1 MQIQEAL
8 IAALVLGPILFG
20 LLMLTGVKGV
30 ARTGLIVLASL
41 ATIGAG
47 VALPLYSSVA
57 NVALP
62 PVITSLAS
70 VLEPVMILTILVIGY
85 RLKSWPVSLMAMVQ
99 LALCIAGFVAGGHER
114 AADTLLVVD
123 KLAMVMVLIVS
134 VIGSLI
140 ALYAIGYMKN
150 HEHHAPASAAST
162 NRFFFV
168 LIAFLGL
175 MNGLV
180 LVDNMKWLAIF
191 WEGTTLCSFFLIG
204 HDGTVEAKASARRAI
219 TLNVLG
225 GLAMSAG
232 LFLSEHSFGSGNLSE
247 VMTKGPIALLPIAL
261 LVVATMTKSAQMPF
275 QSWLLGAM
283 VAPTPVSALLHS
295 STMVK
300 AGSYL
305 ILRLSPALHDTP
317 LAMMVA
323 GAGAFTFVITSA
335 LAIGQSNGKK
345 VLAYSTISN
354 LGLIVCCAG
363 IGTPLA
369 FAAGVTILIYHA
381 ISKALLFLC
390 VGTIEQTIGS
400 RDIEDMSGLLFKM
413 PLTTNIAIVG
423 MVSMMMPPCGMLM
436 GKWMAIESAARSAPL
451 VLIPLVLGSALT
463 IFFWA
468 KWIGRITTSSYH
480 EKYTIE
486 SISAWMRTVLTVI
499 VSGVVMASVFA
510 MPIYVLVIKPMSLE
524 ICRGIG
530 GGAPGTETISILDNV
545 AAYMGWPMLV
555 VIGAIILAIVAG
567 APLFKPS
574 RLRLPYLCGENVD
587 SDESSYS
594 WRSIADA
601 PVVTKLSSY
610 YPPLFGEAAITTWG
624 NPVAFLMILSL
635 FGVLLK

>member
-8 IAALVLGPILFG
+8 IATLVLGPVLFG
-20 LLMLTGVKGV
+20 LLMLTGVKGM

-41 ATIGAG
+41 VTIGAG
-47 VALPLYSSVA
+47 VALPAFSPDAKLV
-57 NVALP
+57 LP
-62 PVITSLAS
+62 SMLTTVAS
-70 VLEPVMILTILVIGY
+70 VGEPLMVLAILGIGFWI
-85 RLKSWPVSLMAMVQ
+85 RSWPVSLMALVQ
-99 LALCIAGFVAGGHER
+99 LGLCIAGFAGGGHGHV
-114 AADTLLVVD
+114 ADTLLVLD
-123 KLAMVMVLIVS
+123 KLALVMVLIVS

-140 ALYAIGYMKN
+140 VLFAVGYMKN
-150 HEHHAPASAAST
+150 HEHHAPSTAAST

-204 HDGTVEAKASARRAI
+204 HDGTMEAKASARRAI
-219 TLNVLG
+219 TLNALG

-232 LFLSEHSFGSGNLSE
+232 LFLAEHRFGSGNLSE
-247 VMTKGPIALLPIAL
+247 VMVKGPVALLPIAL
-261 LVVATMTKSAQMPF
+261 LILATMTKSAQMPF

-305 ILRLSPALHDTP
+305 VLRLSPALNDTP
-317 LAMMVA
+317 IALVVA
-323 GAGAFTFVITSA
+323 IAGAFTFLLTSA

-345 VLAYSTISN
+345 VLAYSTIAN

-369 FAAGVTILIYHA
+369 MAAGVTILIFHA
-381 ISKALLFLC
+381 VSKALLFLC

-413 PLTTNIAIVG
+413 PLTTNIAIIG
-423 MVSMMMPPCGMLM
+423 MISMMMPPCGMLI
-436 GKWMAIESAARSAPL
+436 GKWMAIESAAYAAP
-451 VLIPLVLGSALT
+451 VVVVPLVLGSALT

-480 EKYTIE
+480 PKYTIE
-486 SISAWMRTVLTVI
+486 TIDVWMRGVLMVI
-499 VSGVVMASVFA
+499 GAGVIMVSVFA
-510 MPIYVLVIKPMSLE
+510 MPVYVLVIKPMALE
-524 ICRGIG
+524 ACGVT
-530 GGAPGTETISILDNV
+530 ASTANLSILDQV
-545 AAYMGWPMLV
+545 TPYLGWPMLV
-555 VIGAIILAIVAG
+555 AMGAIILAVVAG

-574 RLRLPYLCGENVD
+574 RVRLPYLCGENIA
-587 SDESSYS
+587 SDETSFSF
-594 WRSIADA
+594 RSIADG
-601 PVVTKLSSY
+601 PVVTRLSSY
-610 YPPLFGEAAITTWG
+610 YPPFFGEAKITVWG
-624 NPVAFLMILSL
+624 NPVALLILISL
-635 FGVLLK
+635 FGVLFK

>member
-20 LLMLTGVKGV
+20 LLILTGVKGL
-30 ARTGLIVLASL
+30 ARTGLIVLAALS
-41 ATIGAG
+41 TIGAG
-47 VALPLYSSVA
+47 VALPVYT
-57 NVALP
+57 NLP
-62 PVITSLAS
+62 NLVLPAVVTSLGS
-70 VLEPVMILTILVIGY
+70 VLEPLMIVIILTIGY
-85 RLKSWPVSLMAMVQ
+85 RLKSWPVSVMALVQ
-99 LALCIAGFVAGGHER
+99 LAFCGMGFVSGHHGETPQ
-114 AADTLLVVD
+114 TLLVVD

-140 ALYAIGYMKN
+140 VLFAVGYMKN
-150 HEHHAPASAAST
+150 HEHHAASTAAST

-204 HDGTVEAKASARRAI
+204 HEGTTEAKASARRAI
-219 TLNVLG
+219 TMNVLG

-232 LFLSEHSFGSGNLSE
+232 LFLSEHRFGAGNLSE
-247 VMTKGPIALLPIAL
+247 VMAKGPVALLPIAL
-261 LVVATMTKSAQMPF
+261 LVLATMTKSAQMPF

-305 ILRLSPALHDTP
+305 VLRLSPAFNETP
-317 LAMMVA
+317 LALIVA
-323 GAGAFTFVITSA
+323 IAGAFTFLLTSA

-345 VLAYSTISN
+345 VLAYSTIAN

-369 FAAGVTILIYHA
+369 IAAGVTILIFHA
-381 ISKALLFLC
+381 VSKALLFLC

-413 PLTTNIAIVG
+413 PLTTNIAIIG
-423 MVSMMMPPCGMLM
+423 MISMMMPPCGMLI
-436 GKWMAIESAARSAPL
+436 GKWMAIEAAAYAAP
-451 VLIPLVLGSALT
+451 VVVVPLVLGSALT

-480 EKYTIE
+480 PKYTIE
-486 SISAWMRTVLTVI
+486 NIDGWMRGVLMVI
-499 VSGVVMASVFA
+499 GAGVVMVSVFA
-510 MPIYVLVIKPMSLE
+510 MPVYVLVIKPLALAACGVTASTANL
-524 ICRGIG
+524 
-530 GGAPGTETISILDNV
+530 SILDQV
-545 AAYMGWPMLV
+545 TPYLGWPMLV
-555 VIGAIILAIVAG
+555 AIGAVILAVVAG
-567 APLFKPS
+567 AVLFKPS
-574 RLRLPYLCGENVD
+574 RIRLPYLCGENIA
-587 SDESSYS
+587 SDETSFSF
-594 WRSIADA
+594 RSIADG
-601 PVVTKLSSY
+601 PVVTRLSSY
-610 YPPLFGEAAITTWG
+610 YPPFFGEAKITVWG
-624 NPVAFLMILSL
+624 NPVALLILISL
-635 FGVLLK
+635 FGVLFK